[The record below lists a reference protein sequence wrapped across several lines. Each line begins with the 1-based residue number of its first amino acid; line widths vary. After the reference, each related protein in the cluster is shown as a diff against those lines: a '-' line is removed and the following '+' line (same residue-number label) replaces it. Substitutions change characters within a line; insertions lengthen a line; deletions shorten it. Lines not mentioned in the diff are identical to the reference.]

1 MPPKVVVVYLSTS
14 GNTKAMADAIVDGA
28 NSRNVDAKAVNFHEV
43 RMEDIIAADAIAIGT
58 STFHYKMLPPMEKF
72 IESLEKAKI
81 KAKVGAAFG
90 SYGWS
95 GEAPVMIAEKM
106 RKLGMNVIDP
116 VLRIQYQPMEKD
128 LEECKR
134 LGKDIAI
141 KVKNVAEKHTKP
153 ESDSKRED
161 ASLQEVKMGEGGH

>member
-1 MPPKVVVVYLSTS
+1 MPKVAVVYLSTS
-14 GNTKAMADAIVDGA
+14 GNTRAMADAIVEGA
-28 NSRNVDAKAVNFHEV
+28 ESRNVDAVAMNFHEA
-43 RMEDIIAADAIAIGT
+43 RIEELKSADAIVLGS
-58 STFHYKMLPPMEKF
+58 STFYYKMLPPMEKF

-81 KAKVGAAFG
+81 KAKIGAAFG

-141 KVKNVAEKHTKP
+141 KVKKEHTKA
-153 ESDSKRED
+153 ESEKRGD
-161 ASLQEVKMGEGGH
+161 APLMQEVKMGEGGH

>member
-1 MPPKVVVVYLSTS
+1 MPKVVVVYLSTS
-14 GNTKAMADAIVDGA
+14 GNTKAMADAIAEGA
-28 NSRNVDAKAVNFHEV
+28 RSRNLDAKAVNFHEV
-43 RMEDIIAADAIAIGT
+43 RIEELKDADAIAIGS

-81 KAKVGAAFG
+81 KAKIGAAFG

-106 RKLGMNVIDP
+106 RELGIDVIDP
-116 VLRIQYQPMEKD
+116 VLRIQYQPVGKD

-134 LGKDIAI
+134 LGKDIAV
-141 KVKNVAEKHTKP
+141 KVKKKYTGAES
-153 ESDSKRED
+153 EKREG
-161 ASLQEVKMGEGGH
+161 APIMQEVRMGEGGH

>member
-1 MPPKVVVVYLSTS
+1 
-14 GNTKAMADAIVDGA
+14 MADAIVEGA
-28 NSRNVDAKAVNFHEV
+28 RSRNLEAKAVNFHEV
-43 RMEDIIAADAIAIGT
+43 RIEELKDADAIAIGS

-106 RKLGMNVIDP
+106 RELGMDVIDP
-116 VLRIQYQPMEKD
+116 VLRIQYQPVEKD
-128 LEECKR
+128 IEECKR

-141 KVKNVAEKHTKP
+141 KVKKIAEKPTKAG
-153 ESDSKRED
+153 SGSKLED
-161 ASLQEVKMGEGGH
+161 ARMQEIKMGEGGH

>member
-1 MPPKVVVVYLSTS
+1 MPKVVVIYLSTS
-14 GNTKAMADAIVDGA
+14 GKTKKMADANAEGA
-28 NSRNVDAKAVNFHEV
+28 RSRNVDAEIMNFHEA
-43 RMEDIIAADAIAIGT
+43 RIEDIKAADAIAIGS

-72 IESLEKAKI
+72 IESLAKANIKAKI
-81 KAKVGAAFG
+81 GAAFG

-106 RKLGMNVIDP
+106 RELGMEVIDP

-161 ASLQEVKMGEGGH
+161 ASLQEVKM

>member
-1 MPPKVVVVYLSTS
+1 MPRLVVIYLSTS
-14 GNTKAMADAIVDGA
+14 GNTKAMADAIVNGA
-28 NSRNVDAKAVNFHEV
+28 NSRNVEAKAVNFHEV
-43 RMEDIIAADAIAIGT
+43 RIEDIIAADAIAIGT

-81 KAKVGAAFG
+81 KAKIGAAFG